1 MAKCNKYAFVTMD
14 AKVVWHCLEC
24 KRYYQ
29 KDPLVNSEGVL
40 NCPFCSSEKIERVRI
55 KD

>member
-1 MAKCNKYAFVTMD
+1 MNVGDKYTLEHMD
-14 AKVVWHCLEC
+14 IKVVWHCLEC

-29 KDPLVNSEGVL
+29 KDPLVNSKGVL
-40 NCPFCSSEKIERVRI
+40 YCPFCSSEKIERTQI